1 MRAIYAFI
9 AVQLRIGAAL
19 SNAAEARFKAWAR
32 PRTDAVHTVTH
43 VPDSDEARLRRYATA
58 AFADDLVTTN
68 AANLACRAARLLC
81 NGEKSSGARI
91 VKTGDVLT
99 LARPPERRTLLPD
112 DEEKR
117 DAWISKRERLLAALR
132 DETRHAPPLQVLYE
146 DDAMAVVL
154 KPAGVHAMSWR
165 NTLKR
170 RQLCLDDVLP
180 LTRSAHVALGRA
192 FEQNE
197 VDKEYGALV
206 VGAVASGTVDAPID
220 GLASTTVVTARGQTP
235 CAVDGVL
242 TDVALKPVTGRRHQ
256 LRRHCGERSARL
268 SSATSLIWGP
278 AQGIGLFL
286 YCRRLALAH
295 PLAPGRL
302 VSCEIDEPRRFGR
315 HRVKAQKGWD
325 WARDH
330 GEL

>member
-9 AVQLRIGAAL
+9 AVQLRAGAAL
-19 SNAAEARFKAWAR
+19 STTTAEAKFRAWAR
-32 PRTDAVHTVTH
+32 PRTDAVHTVTN

-99 LARPPERRTLLPD
+99 LTRPVERRTAVPD
-112 DEEKR
+112 DDDAKR

-132 DETRHAPPLQVLYE
+132 DEQRHAPPLRVLYE

-180 LTRSAHVALGRA
+180 LVLDPSRAADALPAPLPRHRLDARVAGPVACAKTRGAHVALGRA

-220 GLASTTVVTARGQTP
+220 GLPSTTVVTAGSRT
-235 CAVDGVL
+235 L
-242 TDVALKPVTGRRHQ
+242 
-256 LRRHCGERSARL
+256 
-268 SSATSLIWGP
+268 
-278 AQGIGLFL
+278 
-286 YCRRLALAH
+286 
-295 PLAPGRL
+295 
-302 VSCEIDEPRRFGR
+302 CEIN
-315 HRVKAQKGWD
+315 Q
-325 WARDH
+325 
-330 GEL
+330 